1 MVRVPPMDMRLTD
14 GDGCSLRFSYQETEL
29 LQYVYRPDDPQVE
42 SPRPYF
48 HPVRTL
54 HGDVLTSY
62 RPKDHAWHKGIA
74 WSLPHVGPENFWGG
88 PTFQRGYGYR
98 QLPNNGRVRHEEF
111 TAAAVTDGVLRVDE
125 QLSWI
130 TQDGETW
137 LHERRQIGAQ
147 VLPGADSWRLAF
159 RTTLRNVRGAII
171 PFGSPTTA
179 GRDNAGYGGLFWRG
193 PPSFSPGRVITP
205 DGSGGDE
212 QMGERSPWMAFA
224 GRHDEDRASTVLF
237 RDAPANFGHPTMWF
251 VRSEPF
257 ACLCPAPF
265 FGAEFM
271 LADGQSLTLRYDV
284 ALAGRELS
292 AGGCAELV
300 TEMEKEDVLAVPGA
314 AA

>member
-1 MVRVPPMDMRLTD
+1 
-14 GDGCSLRFSYQETEL
+14 
-29 LQYVYRPDDPQVE
+29 
-42 SPRPYF
+42 
-48 HPVRTL
+48 
-54 HGDVLTSY
+54 
-62 RPKDHAWHKGIA
+62 
-74 WSLPHVGPENFWGG
+74 
-88 PTFQRGYGYR
+88 
-98 QLPNNGRVRHEEF
+98 
-111 TAAAVTDGVLRVDE
+111 
-125 QLSWI
+125 
-130 TQDGETW
+130 
-137 LHERRQIGAQ
+137 
-147 VLPGADSWRLAF
+147 
-159 RTTLRNVRGAII
+159 
-171 PFGSPTTA
+171 
-179 GRDNAGYGGLFWRG
+179 
-193 PPSFSPGRVITP
+193 VITP

-212 QMGERSPWMAFA
+212 QMGVRSPWMAFA

-271 LADGQSLTLRYDV
+271 LADGQSPSLRYDV